1 MELYIIFFLILLI
14 IILFYI
20 INKYIITI
28 YFKTDTIINKYIEHF
43 INDENFLNL

>member
-1 MELYIIFFLILLI
+1 MELYIIFFLILFI

-20 INKYIITI
+20 INKYIITF
-28 YFKTDTIINKYIEHF
+28 YFKTDAILDKYIEHF